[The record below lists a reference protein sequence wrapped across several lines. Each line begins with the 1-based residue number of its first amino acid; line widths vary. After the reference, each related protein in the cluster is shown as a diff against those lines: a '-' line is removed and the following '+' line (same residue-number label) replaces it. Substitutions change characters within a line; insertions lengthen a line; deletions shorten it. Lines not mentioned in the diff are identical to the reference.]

1 MPSKH
6 LGGSNLDSGTTP
18 RQSLMEYYKSAI
30 DSLLFLKNIESI
42 SFREIIPPP
51 DPEQGL
57 VQETPPKEFVWVVSS
72 EKGHVD
78 VSRDTRIREFTMKG
92 KITTLSGGLRQTS
105 DKWCVISGKKTEDDL
120 SDALVKIQ
128 MRDRLEARYG
138 LAALIS
144 KKSNLC
150 GRNYM
155 SLPLRLPD
163 AMEIPVHVDAVSNPC
178 GYFLGFA
185 PC

>member
-6 LGGSNLDSGTTP
+6 LGGSNFNSGKTP
-18 RQSLMEYYKSAI
+18 RQFLMEYYKSAI
-30 DSLLFLKNIESI
+30 DSLLFLKNIKSI

-51 DPEQGL
+51 DPAQRL
-57 VQETPPKEFVWVVSS
+57 IQESPSKEFVWVVSS
-72 EKGHVD
+72 EKDHVD
-78 VSRDTRIREFTMKG
+78 VSQDTRIKEFTMNG
-92 KITTLSGGLRQTS
+92 QITTPLGGLEKTS
-105 DKWCVISGKKTEDDL
+105 TKWCVISGRKAEDDL

-128 MRDRLEARYG
+128 MQDRLEARYG

-144 KKSNLC
+144 KKSNFR

-155 SLPLRLPD
+155 SLPLRKPD

-178 GYFLGFA
+178 RYFLGFA
-185 PC
+185 PR